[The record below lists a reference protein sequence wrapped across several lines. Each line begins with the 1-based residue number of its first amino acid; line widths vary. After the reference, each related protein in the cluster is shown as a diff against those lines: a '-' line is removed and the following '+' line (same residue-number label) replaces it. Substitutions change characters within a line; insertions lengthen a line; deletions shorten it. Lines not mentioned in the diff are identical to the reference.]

1 MARRPMRPR
10 SVKVDDELWDAS
22 LEAAEILRTD
32 VSTEIRAALR
42 ALVKRAARVKK
53 PTPCDC
59 SDHAAAMAMYQKNMA
74 RRDVGIARWD
84 PARVLAEIK
93 AKPPLPLPAI
103 DTEETQP

>member
-1 MARRPMRPR
+1 MSRTARLCGHCSQPQRGFASVTYAGAPMPLCHP
-10 SVKVDDELWDAS
+10 DDGPDCY
-22 LEAAEILRTD
+22 R
-32 VSTEIRAALR
+32 
-42 ALVKRAARVKK
+42 LVTVYHH